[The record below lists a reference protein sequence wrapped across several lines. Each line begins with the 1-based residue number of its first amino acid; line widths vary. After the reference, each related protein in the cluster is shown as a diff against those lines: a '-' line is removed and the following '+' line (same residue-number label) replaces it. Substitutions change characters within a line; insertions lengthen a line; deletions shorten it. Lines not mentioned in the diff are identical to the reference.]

1 MPEAHNNMHDDDD
14 SGDIDEGNEAATYGK
29 YTEYDN
35 VYDFTEYKLHQ
46 LVEYAASKGRADL
59 ASSMLEALDAYML
72 GNIDIVF
79 IDGWPAVSRKILN
92 ADNEQDT

>member
-1 MPEAHNNMHDDDD
+1 MADDEDEDD
-14 SGDIDEGNEAATYGK
+14 NDEGCDAVTYGK

-46 LVEYAASKGRADL
+46 IIEYAASKGRPDVA
-59 ASSMLEALDAYML
+59 ASMLDALDAYML

-79 IDGWPAVSRKILN
+79 IDGWPHASRQVLIDDDDDQK
-92 ADNEQDT
+92 